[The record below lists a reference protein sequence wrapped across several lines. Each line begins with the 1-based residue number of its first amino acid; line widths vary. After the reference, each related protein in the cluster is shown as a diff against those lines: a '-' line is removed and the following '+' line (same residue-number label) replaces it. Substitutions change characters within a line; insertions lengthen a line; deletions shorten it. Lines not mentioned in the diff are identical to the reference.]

1 MSAVET
7 PVAGGVPYLPAVW
20 DSPLM
25 AAPPQRGG
33 VIQPTLSFMAMVFR
47 PFMFHKDRRMRIY
60 AHKLA
65 R

>member
-1 MSAVET
+1 MCRQLGKSLSAGSLEQSFD
-7 PVAGGVPYLPAVW
+7 GC
-20 DSPLM
+20 
-25 AAPPQRGG
+25 APPQRGG

-60 AHKLA
+60 AHSLA

>member
-1 MSAVET
+1 MCRQLGKSLSAGSLEQSFDGCV
-7 PVAGGVPYLPAVW
+7 
-20 DSPLM
+20 
-25 AAPPQRGG
+25 PQRGG

-60 AHKLA
+60 AHILA